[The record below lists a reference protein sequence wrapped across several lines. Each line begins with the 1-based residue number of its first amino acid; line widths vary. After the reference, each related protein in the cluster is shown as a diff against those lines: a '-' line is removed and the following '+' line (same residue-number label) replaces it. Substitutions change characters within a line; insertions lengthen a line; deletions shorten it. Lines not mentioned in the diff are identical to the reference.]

1 MLEQLLQLDTDL
13 FIYLNNLGSTTWDA
27 FWMFYTTKF
36 YWIPFYAVLLFL
48 IFRQHTPRMFL
59 ITLVIVALMVTFTD
73 QTTNLFK
80 HGLMRPR
87 PCHEESLQSVMR
99 LVKPYCGG
107 KYGYFS
113 GHASNS
119 MAVAVFGGLLL
130 RHKYKYLIFML
141 LFWSALMGFSRI
153 YIGVHYPLDVLSGFV
168 FGALSGFMFYKLSQY
183 LKYKYKLH

>member
-1 MLEQLLQLDTDL
+1 MLEQLLQLDTEL
-13 FIYLNNLGSTTWDA
+13 FLYLNNLGSTTWDA

-36 YWIPFYAVLLFL
+36 YWIPLYAVLLYL
-48 IFRQHTPRMFL
+48 IFKDQSLKMFAF
-59 ITLVIVALMVTFTD
+59 IIVLTALMVTFTD
-73 QTTNLFK
+73 QVTNLFK

-87 PCHEESLQSVMR
+87 PCHEEALQSLMR

-119 MAVAVFGGLLL
+119 MAVAVFVGLLL
-130 RHKYKYLIFML
+130 RHKYKYLIYIL

-153 YIGVHYPLDVLSGFV
+153 YIGVHYPLDVMSGFT
-168 FGALSGFMFYKLSQY
+168 FGALSGFMFYKLSQFV
-183 LKYKYKLH
+183 KHKYKLY